1 MEMKTL
7 ISKSIEVLGDELT
20 QAQTHLK
27 SLDFKLA
34 ANQLKNVRESR
45 KTKALI
51 ARLQTLLKEKQ
62 KNPTVQV

>member
-1 MEMKTL
+1 MDIKS
-7 ISKSIEVLGDELT
+7 IRSKSQEVLAQELA

-45 KTKALI
+45 KTKRLV
-51 ARLQTLLKEKQ
+51 ARLQTVLREKR
-62 KNPTVQV
+62 NVSTP

>member
-1 MEMKTL
+1 MDIKTL
-7 ISKSIEVLGDELT
+7 RSKTKEALMTELS

-45 KTKALI
+45 KTKHMI
-51 ARLQTLLKEKQ
+51 ARLQTLINEKQ
-62 KNPTVQV
+62 KISEPQV

>member
-1 MEMKTL
+1 MDIKTL
-7 ISKSIEVLGDELT
+7 RPKSVEVLLEELC

-45 KTKALI
+45 KTKELI

-62 KNPTVQV
+62 KTQVPKL

>member
-1 MEMKTL
+1 MDIKTL
-7 ISKSIEVLGDELT
+7 KLKSVGVLCEELS

-45 KTKALI
+45 KTKQLI

-62 KNPTVQV
+62 STSGSSL

>member
-1 MEMKTL
+1 MDTKAL
-7 ISKSIEVLGDELT
+7 RSKSTETLATELS

-45 KTKALI
+45 KTKQLI
-51 ARLQTLLKEKQ
+51 ARLQTLIHEKHL
-62 KNPTVQV
+62 VQPSV